1 MLLETILNIYK
12 NILEYN
18 LYYLQAILDEND
30 ALFFQLSNHILLQEQ
45 FHIQSV

>member
-1 MLLETILNIYK
+1 MLLKTIFKNYK
-12 NILEYN
+12 NILKYN

-30 ALFFQLSNHILLQEQ
+30 ALFLQLSNHILLLEQ